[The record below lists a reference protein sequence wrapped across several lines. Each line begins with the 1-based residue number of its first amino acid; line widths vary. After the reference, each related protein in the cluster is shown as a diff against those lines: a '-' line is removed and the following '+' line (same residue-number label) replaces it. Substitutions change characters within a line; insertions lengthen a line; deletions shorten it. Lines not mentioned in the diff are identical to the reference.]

1 MVSLQEILNE
11 TQTETVPEEA
21 ENRKMSRKRYDK
33 VEVHNLRKETSQNI
47 YS

>member
-33 VEVHNLRKETSQNI
+33 VGVETSQNI